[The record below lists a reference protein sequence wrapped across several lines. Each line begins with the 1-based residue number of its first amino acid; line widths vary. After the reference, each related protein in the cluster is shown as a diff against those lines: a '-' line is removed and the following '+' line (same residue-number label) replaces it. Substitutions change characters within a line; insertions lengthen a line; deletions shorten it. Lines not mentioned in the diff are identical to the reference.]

1 MGRVFLRWR
10 GVDLMGD
17 EMNETK
23 ELHAAINSF
32 ERFAINQDKEIQRL
46 QAKIRGALA
55 ALQTG
60 AALDVVAAIEI
71 LRGEK

>member
-1 MGRVFLRWR
+1 MK
-10 GVDLMGD
+10 
-17 EMNETK
+17 EHI
-23 ELHAAINSF
+23 ELHNTINSF

-46 QAKIRGALA
+46 QAKIRAALA

-60 AALDVVAAIEI
+60 TALDVVAAIEI

>member
-1 MGRVFLRWR
+1 
-10 GVDLMGD
+10 MGD
-17 EMNETK
+17 AMNEAK
-23 ELHAAINSF
+23 ELHTAINGF

-60 AALDVVAAIEI
+60 KALDVVAAIEI
-71 LRGEK
+71 LRGET

>member
-1 MGRVFLRWR
+1 MK
-10 GVDLMGD
+10 
-17 EMNETK
+17 EHQ
-23 ELHAAINSF
+23 ELHNTINSF

-60 AALDVVAAIEI
+60 KAIDVVAAIEI

>member
-1 MGRVFLRWR
+1 
-10 GVDLMGD
+10 
-17 EMNETK
+17 MNETQK
-23 ELHAAINSF
+23 LHAAIDDF

-60 AALDVVAAIEI
+60 TALDVVAAIEI

>member
-1 MGRVFLRWR
+1 MK
-10 GVDLMGD
+10 
-17 EMNETK
+17 EHI
-23 ELHAAINSF
+23 ELHNTINSF

-60 AALDVVAAIEI
+60 KALDVVAAIEI
-71 LRGEK
+71 LRGET

>member
-1 MGRVFLRWR
+1 
-10 GVDLMGD
+10 MGD
-17 EMNETK
+17 EMNEAK
-23 ELHAAINSF
+23 ELHIAINGF

-60 AALDVVAAIEI
+60 AAIDVVAAIEI